1 MSFIKK
7 IGKSFLNLFL
17 FSAIVH
23 NLVLIYSAL
32 KTGDI
37 KYLNYFRILGLDEF
51 WSKISEGNISDLISF
66 LIMLG
71 IIAIFYLYESLK
83 NHEH

>member
-17 FSAIVH
+17 FSAIMHVVI
-23 NLVLIYSAL
+23 LVVLM
-32 KTGDI
+32 I
-37 KYLNYFRILGLDEF
+37 KNNNVKCINFFKILGLDEF
-51 WSKISEGNISDLISF
+51 WPKIIEGNISDLISF